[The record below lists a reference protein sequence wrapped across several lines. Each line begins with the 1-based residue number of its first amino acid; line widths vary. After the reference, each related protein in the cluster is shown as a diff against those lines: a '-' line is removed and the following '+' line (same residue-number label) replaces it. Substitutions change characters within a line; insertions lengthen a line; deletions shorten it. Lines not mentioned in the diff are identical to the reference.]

1 MLTEEQIYME
11 AATHEA
17 VDRNPLLASEKPYTK
32 GFSAGAFWANGQNAA
47 EIAAKDAEISELVD
61 ALRALKS
68 CVVEMMIPALNLIPA
83 GSGSGFDF
91 PSQLIWAETV
101 GKVDTALTKYP
112 E

>member
-47 EIAAKDAEISELVD
+47 EIAAKDAEIAELVD
-61 ALRALKS
+61 ALRMVAPIMQSK
-68 CVVEMMIPALNLIPA
+68 NWKG
-83 GSGSGFDF
+83 GS
-91 PSQLIWAETV
+91 IEKAV
-101 GKVDTALTKYP
+101 TAVLAKYP